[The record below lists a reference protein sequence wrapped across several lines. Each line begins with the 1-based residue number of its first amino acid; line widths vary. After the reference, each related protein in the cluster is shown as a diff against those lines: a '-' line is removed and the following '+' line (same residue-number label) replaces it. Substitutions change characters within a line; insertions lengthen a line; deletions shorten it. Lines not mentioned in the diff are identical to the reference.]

1 MQIIPWNLSTTIFIG
16 NTIITK
22 AHYNANSV
30 LAMINNTA
38 IIWWE
43 ILLYMNKTNS
53 VINSVREAGL

>member
-1 MQIIPWNLSTTIFIG
+1 MQIIPQNLSTTIFIG

-38 IIWWE
+38 II
-43 ILLYMNKTNS
+43 LLYMNKTNS